1 MWVVVLYRKMIQT
14 GANTSEFHRWCMF
27 SDDKSCCA
35 GLAEF
40 KKWSLIFPKSFVV
53 VTKPPPIGSKKMPG
67 YIKSVL
73 NAAMKRIGLIKA

>member
-14 GANTSEFHRWCMF
+14 GASILEFHRRCMF

-73 NAAMKRIGLIKA
+73 NAAMKRICFIKA